1 MVIFFLLFARQRSL
15 IPFGSPKRNCPAEN
29 PAPWLTSHLS
39 VLTQRPPCTIER
51 GFRSIVEQIW
61 REMFGKRSRQAR
73 IELNYFRC
81 LRKIMSRMLTVRFS
95 PICFCKTSDFKWDLW
110 KKAILY
116 FITVYS
122 ER

>member
-1 MVIFFLLFARQRSL
+1 MATFFLLFARQRSL

-29 PAPWLTSHLS
+29 PVPGLTSHLS
-39 VLTQRPPCTIER
+39 VLTQSPPCTVGR

-81 LRKIMSRMLTVRFS
+81 LREIMSRILTVWFS
-95 PICFCKTSDFKWDLW
+95 PIYFCKTSDLKWD
-110 KKAILY
+110 
-116 FITVYS
+116 F
-122 ER
+122 